1 MQTCGV
7 KYIGSKLSL
16 LEHITGSVEGRL
28 GPVAGRMIDVCSGTT
43 RVAQAFRSRGWVVQT
58 SDLSWATEAYAHA
71 FLIRTAESG
80 SRVGGL
86 LAELRGVPESV
97 GWITTNYCDVS
108 GVEGGTVRMWRP
120 ENGRKADGIRDKIAD
135 WELSGY
141 INRHEAMI
149 LVACLIFALD
159 KVDNS
164 VGVQQAYL
172 KSWATRTSDTLRLV
186 DLPFTHG
193 PIACHYVGNCMNIEY
208 EEADFAYI
216 DPPYSAHSYSTYY
229 HIWDSIT
236 RWDKPA
242 VSLKTNRRVDRVT
255 GTSEFDN
262 TMVSSWNSKR
272 TALRAFINICESLPV
287 RYLLI
292 SYNNESII
300 PINHLCDSLKEAFG
314 SDAVSIEEIQYKRN
328 IMAQIGNATLYKT
341 EYNTMNVEYLIWI
354 KKSNEIV

>member
-43 RVAQAFRSRGWVVQT
+43 RVAQAFRGRGWVVQT

-80 SRVGGL
+80 RRVEGL
-86 LAELRGVPESV
+86 LAELRGVPESP

-120 ENGRKADGIRDKIAD
+120 ENGRKADGIRDKIAS
-135 WELSGY
+135 WEASGY

-149 LVACLIFALD
+149 LVACIIFALD

-172 KSWATRTSDTLRLV
+172 KSWATRTSDPLTLN
-186 DLPFTHG
+186 DLPFTEG
-193 PIACHYVGNCMNIEY
+193 PVARHYVGNCLEIGY

-242 VSLKTNRRVDRVT
+242 VSLKTNRRIDRVS
-255 GTSEFDN
+255 GAEEFDD

-272 TALRAFINICESLPV
+272 TALQSFMAICESLPV
-287 RYLLI
+287 RHVLI
-292 SYNNESII
+292 SYNNESIL
-300 PINHLCDSLKEAFG
+300 PIKTLCDSLKERFG
-314 SDAVSIEEIQYKRN
+314 ADAVSIEEIQYKRN
-328 IMAQIGNATLYKT
+328 IMSQIGNAVLYKSEFKT
-341 EYNTMNVEYLIWI
+341 ENKEYLIWVR
-354 KKSNEIV
+354 KS